1 MAGMAAVKQ
10 SEHRRVKGFSP
21 SELRAYDLGR
31 QHMRM
36 EVLDYTHAQYAAN
49 AGNADE
55 NPVVAF
61 ILKFTRGLSDHLR
74 AVTPDVNLYYD
85 DLPPLPP
92 EDEQLEDRTVLTPRP
107 GR

>member
-10 SEHRRVKGFSP
+10 SEHQRVKGLSVR
-21 SELRAYDLGR
+21 ERKAYDLGR

-36 EVLDYTHAQYAAN
+36 EVLDYTHAQYLAYE
-49 AGNADE
+49 GTADT
-55 NPVVAF
+55 NPLVAF

-74 AVTPDVNLYYD
+74 AVTPDITVYFD

-92 EDEQLEDRTVLTPRP
+92 EDEAKEDRTVLTPRP